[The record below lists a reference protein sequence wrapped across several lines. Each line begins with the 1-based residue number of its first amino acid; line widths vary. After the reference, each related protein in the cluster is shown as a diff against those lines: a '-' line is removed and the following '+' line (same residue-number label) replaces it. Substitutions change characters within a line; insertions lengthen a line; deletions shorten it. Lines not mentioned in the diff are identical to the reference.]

1 MIEALIRLQ
10 SSEKNKERSFVNA
23 KRRFVIPERKGE
35 PNLTSNCP
43 LSHDNGEKRKIF
55 PLREEH
61 CKRNPKYGTLKKR
74 KQKKLLE
81 G

>member
-10 SSEKNKERSFVNA
+10 FSEKNRKRSFVNA
-23 KRRFVIPERKGE
+23 KRRFLVPERKGE
-35 PNLTSNCP
+35 PTLTSNCA